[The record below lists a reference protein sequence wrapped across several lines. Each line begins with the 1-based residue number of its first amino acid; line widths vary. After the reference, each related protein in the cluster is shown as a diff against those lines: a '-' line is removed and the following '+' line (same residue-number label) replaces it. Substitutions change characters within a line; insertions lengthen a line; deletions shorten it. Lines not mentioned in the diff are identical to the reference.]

1 MTRPALDKLLSPR
14 SIAIVGASERPEAI
28 GTRVIRNLRLM
39 EFPGAIYP
47 VNPRYPMLGDL
58 IPTAR
63 NIDARAATPVMPAPA
78 GIHDSYEV
86 SPVKW
91 KFAHLATFPS
101 VFSCCD

>member
-1 MTRPALDKLLSPR
+1 M
-14 SIAIVGASERPEAI
+14 I
-28 GTRVIRNLRLM
+28 GSSVL
-39 EFPGAIYP
+39 P
-47 VNPRYPMLGDL
+47 
-58 IPTAR
+58 
-63 NIDARAATPVMPAPA
+63 PVMPAQA